1 MRAALAPLS
10 SFLASHPDSYWDTFC
25 SLFSNYFTQSHI
37 GCKATNIIPA
47 WGLIFFA
54 GADLLENKVAQR
66 TLRTTKITIPIAIG
80 MSFVFTLRSL
90 CSMFKFQNDILC
102 LCAFA

>member
-10 SFLASHPDSYWDTFC
+10 SFLASHPDSYRDTFC

-66 TLRTTKITIPIAIG
+66 TLRTTKDTTFESGKHALIKGQSFTGQFIG
-80 MSFVFTLRSL
+80 
-90 CSMFKFQNDILC
+90 
-102 LCAFA
+102 